1 MLRGLYTTFTFQFLV
16 MYQTELAQVSHTQLM
31 LTGGWITISRSG
43 LYLQSTISL
52 LKGYYK
58 PYKVTYYSEDGCI
71 VQPIKCICRT
81 KQNTARFQCSKFKQ
95 DDRKYGMQIFYAGG
109 RHTKRGRHLFMA
121 NSCFCILKHIKQV
134 SDCCMRHL
142 QLNWCVLIHSKY
154 RWAVNRTVV
163 NFD

>member
-1 MLRGLYTTFTFQFLV
+1 MNLVFLSVFFCWKRRWWYILTARRAMYCIHLHFSTNNMLS
-16 MYQTELAQVSHTQLM
+16 YQWYQSLERQLAM
-31 LTGGWITISRSG
+31 C

-58 PYKVTYYSEDGCI
+58 PYQVTYYSEDGRI

-81 KQNTARFQCSKFKQ
+81 KQNTARFQCSKFEQ

-121 NSCFCILKHIKQV
+121 NSCFCILKHIE
-134 SDCCMRHL
+134 
-142 QLNWCVLIHSKY
+142 
-154 RWAVNRTVV
+154 
-163 NFD
+163 